1 MNLPA
6 DVASFMSPC
15 VFVKVLRS
23 HPHAKECRRSASLHP
38 PAFPPQLLF
47 LTLVARLH
55 AGFIAAHETTSSPV
69 RYSLSSLNEYK
80 KVDGRNPPAK
90 ARLINLSSR
99 ATLFAAG
106 PSSVARVLGIRIQ
119 CGTRAVPLAH
129 SSVLPCG
136 KSPDCFCDDYSLGLL
151 GSASI
156 RTIEISATPG
166 GRKETHENHHIMC
179 I

>member
-1 MNLPA
+1 MSLVSCHHVSLLSTP
-6 DVASFMSPC
+6 FPSPC
-15 VFVKVLRS
+15 ERVPSFSQPASSCISSSATILDTCRTPARRIYCCSRDYIFSRTALR
-23 HPHAKECRRSASLHP
+23 
-38 PAFPPQLLF
+38 
-47 LTLVARLH
+47 
-55 AGFIAAHETTSSPV
+55 
-69 RYSLSSLNEYK
+69 LSSLDEYK

-119 CGTRAVPLAH
+119 CGTSAVPLAH